1 MSPEERH
8 RIAVA
13 RGERAIELR
22 DSGKL
27 LREVGAELG
36 VSAERARC
44 IIVFARRRRR
54 EDQA

>member
-1 MSPEERH
+1 MKPEER
-8 RIAVA
+8 RLRAVA

-27 LREVGAELG
+27 LREVGDALG

-44 IIVFARRRRR
+44 IIVFARRRRIKLR
-54 EDQA
+54 